1 VGGMLYRADRRDLV
15 YILTLD
21 AALAEDVYERL
32 RARESLA
39 GVEIVRP
46 MGGPGGVTPCD
57 IEKLAEETVAARVL
71 IIDVRSATL
80 PRLQPA
86 YNKIVGYNRA
96 DFNWFCYT
104 LLIGDGPTKLFT
116 PGTALEVFVPLLG
129 QMRIDYSAAAFF
141 YDPFL
146 HYTYGEKVQQR
157 MARQVLTDAVPE
169 RLAEGFK
176 EAALSVGQIRLY
188 FRAAGTPPEERLAK
202 MQKRL
207 KSLEKFFRKRLKEAF
222 GEQVKAWAAG
232 MSKEGYGF
240 EAEALGLHFYPFYF
254 EEWVED
260 LLDKARNA
268 VG

>member
-1 VGGMLYRADRRDLV
+1 M
-15 YILTLD
+15 
-21 AALAEDVYERL
+21 AEDVYERL
-32 RARESLA
+32 RSGEPRRRRD
-39 GVEIVRP
+39 GP
-46 MGGPGGVTPCD
+46 TMGGPGGVTPRG
-57 IEKLAEETVAARVL
+57 IESRGNHHSTCADYRRAR
-71 IIDVRSATL
+71 RETL

-116 PGTALEVFVPLLG
+116 PGTGLEVFVPLLG

-146 HYTYGEKVQQR
+146 HYTYSEKVQQR
-157 MARQVLTDAVPE
+157 VARQVLTDAIPE
-169 RLAEGFK
+169 RLADGFR
-176 EAALSVGQIRLY
+176 EASLSVGQIRLY
-188 FRAAGTPPEERLAK
+188 FRAAGTPPEERQAK

-222 GEQVKAWAAG
+222 GEQAKTWAAG
-232 MSKEGYGF
+232 MSKEGYSF
-240 EAEALGLHFYPFYF
+240 DAEALGLHLYPFYF
-254 EEWVED
+254 EEWVEG